1 MRLVGQRMSK
11 DRSPIAARVCRRLSM
26 RRRETSGLDG
36 LDGLG
41 RVLRLHLR
49 LMQSGE
55 NVAMDRV
62 RR

>member
-1 MRLVGQRMSK
+1 
-11 DRSPIAARVCRRLSM
+11 M
-26 RRRETSGLDG
+26 RRFFEVGLE
-36 LDGLG
+36 G
-41 RVLRLHLR
+41 RLLRLEGRLLRLEGRLLRLHLR